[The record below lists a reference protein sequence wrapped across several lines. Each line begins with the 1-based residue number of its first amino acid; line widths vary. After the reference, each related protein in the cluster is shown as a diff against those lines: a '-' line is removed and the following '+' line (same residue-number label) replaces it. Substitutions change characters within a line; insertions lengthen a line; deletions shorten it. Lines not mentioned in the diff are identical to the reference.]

1 VSRSRGKP
9 TKNAAPRAATARS
22 ATPRAAAPDPPFT
35 TESLALLVALAALLA
50 ARTVAALVPGMWAW
64 SLNLQRFLDPAAAWG
79 TGLVAALVLVPPV
92 ARAAAGTATRTGDAL
107 SRGSLVLTLAT
118 VAAAAVLV
126 GLLPDVVRF
135 VGDFLIRQG
144 TVEVA
149 EKPSV
154 LFPQAL
160 PLDIWL
166 HHTLPSMLT
175 ERGWTDANGAA
186 RLLGL
191 VEAALMALLGVR
203 LAQLLEV
210 RGAAAW
216 AVIVTLAAGGTL
228 AMYTGF
234 GKAFAE
240 LSLLTAWAG
249 VAGLSAIRRG
259 TGLLEL
265 GIAIGLAATLHR
277 SGLAL
282 VPAAALAWV
291 LWARRHGGAGWR
303 RFDTWAAI
311 AIPMTVLGV
320 MIPRIAAIVRRWDTE
335 HFRPGGAT
343 GAALAAQTF
352 TPERFADITNLLM
365 MLVPLLLVVL
375 VAIPAA
381 RRAPARSGERPTD
394 ELAYLLA
401 LALPYLAVMLVLHP
415 AQGMYRDWD
424 DFAATGIALALVAAW
439 ILARALRAQPTWVA
453 VAIAVSGLVPT
464 VQWLAVHHDLD
475 RGTARVEAFMT
486 GPPQRTATER
496 ATTWDFIGARY
507 FRRGQEADRDGRLDA
522 ARVYFTRATA
532 AFASAA
538 ETGPSP
544 RILQEWALAATM
556 KGDYAAAYTAYV
568 RLLEKAPDNI
578 LGWLGLATVS
588 INRGDLAEGR
598 RGANEML
605 RLRPGEPVAL
615 DLLQQI
621 DQIEASRQ
629 PRDR

>member
-1 VSRSRGKP
+1 VSRSRAKS
-9 TKNAAPRAATARS
+9 TKNTAPRTTGAPRPAAL
-22 ATPRAAAPDPPFT
+22 DPPFSST
-35 TESLALLVALAALLA
+35 SQALLVTLAVLLA
-50 ARTVAALVPGMWAW
+50 ARIVASLIPGMWAW
-64 SLNLQRFLDPAAAWG
+64 SLNLQRFLDPTIACG
-79 TGLVAALVLVPPV
+79 TGLVAALVLVPTV
-92 ARAAAGTATRTGDAL
+92 ARAAAGVATRTGDAL
-107 SRGSLVLTLAT
+107 ARGSVVLTLS
-118 VAAAAVLV
+118 VAAAVALMA

-160 PLDIWL
+160 PLDVWL

-203 LAQLLEV
+203 LAQLFEV

-216 AVIVTLAAGGTL
+216 VVIVTLAAGGTL

-265 GIAIGLAATLHR
+265 GVAIGLAATLHR

-291 LWARRHGGAGWR
+291 LWARRHGGTGWR
-303 RFDTWAAI
+303 RVETWFAI
-311 AIPMTVLGV
+311 AIPMAALGV

-335 HFRPGGAT
+335 HFQPGGAS
-343 GAALAAQTF
+343 GAALAARTF
-352 TPERFADITNLLM
+352 TPERFADIANLLV
-365 MLVPLLLVVL
+365 MLVPLLLVAL

-381 RRAPARSGERPTD
+381 RRAPARSGDRPGD

-424 DFAATGIALALVAAW
+424 DFAATGIAVALVAAW
-439 ILARALRAQPTWVA
+439 ILARALRTQPAWVA
-453 VAIAVSGLVPT
+453 VAIAVSGWIPT
-464 VQWLAVHHDLD
+464 VQWLAVHRDLD

-507 FRRGQEADRDGRLDA
+507 FRRGQEADRDGRLDQ
-522 ARVYFTRATA
+522 ARGHFTRATD
-532 AFASAA
+532 AFARAA

-556 KGDYAAAYTAYV
+556 KQDYALAQQVYL
-568 RLLEKAPDNI
+568 RMLEKAPDNI
-578 LGWLGLATVS
+578 LGWLGYATVS
-588 INRGDLAEGR
+588 INRGDLVEGR

-605 RLRPGEPVAL
+605 RLRPGEPYAL
-615 DLLQQI
+615 DLLTQI
-621 DQIEASRQ
+621 EQIEASRRR
-629 PRDR
+629 PIR